1 MNDALSGQKLPDAPL
16 FIVLNAGSGH
26 NDAND
31 SRDLIAQLL
40 TAAGREHQF
49 LLIED
54 TARIADVARRA
65 VELAQRRQGI
75 VVAAGG
81 DGTINAV
88 AQQVL
93 ASGRPFGV
101 LPQGT
106 FNYFGRAN
114 GISQDTATAVQALLD
129 ARVEPTQV
137 GLINDRVFLVNA
149 SLGLYPQLLQ
159 DREVFKQQYG
169 RSRWVALWSGL
180 VTLLRERRQL
190 DLDIEIAGDL
200 TRLRTPT
207 LFVGN
212 NRLQLEQIGIAEA
225 EALPAGNLAAV
236 TLRPIGTLAML
247 GLAVR
252 GALGRL
258 GDADKVSS
266 VAFRR
271 LTVRLRGQRRIKIAT
286 DGEIHY
292 MVSPLEFRVSPQP
305 LMLMVP
311 APEARAEIA

>member
-1 MNDALSGQKLPDAPL
+1 MNDALSGKNLPDAPL
-16 FIVLNAGSGH
+16 FIVLNADSGR

-54 TARIADVARRA
+54 SARIADVARRA

-81 DGTINAV
+81 DTINAV

-159 DREVFKQQYG
+159 DRETFKQQYG

-190 DLDIEIAGDL
+190 DLDIDIAGDL
-200 TRLRTPT
+200 THLRTPT

-225 EALPAGNLAAV
+225 EVLPAGNLAAV

-258 GDADKVSS
+258 GEADKVSS